1 MEKLNYNIFNKSS
14 ILQTYTPPPG
24 RDHYV
29 LSDSPD
35 SANTL
40 NFPVKDDDVILVA
53 ADGVFD
59 KVPKKLL
66 LDNGFLTIVRQGRY
80 NRQYRYSHHN
90 SYKTDNSHTI
100 VAASGVVVFISP
112 TQYSAV
118 ACTYYY
124 KKILCVLSC

>member
-1 MEKLNYNIFNKSS
+1 M
-14 ILQTYTPPPG
+14 PPPG
-24 RDHYV
+24 RGHHV

-35 SANTL
+35 SPDTL

-53 ADGVFD
+53 ADGVLD
-59 KVPKKLL
+59 KVPEKLL
-66 LDNGFLTIVRQGRY
+66 LDNSLLTIVRQGRY
-80 NRQYRYSHHN
+80 NRRYRYSHHN
-90 SYKTDNSHTI
+90 SYKTDKSNTI
-100 VAASGVVVFISP
+100 VTASGIVVFISP